1 MSASSPTFGVQG
13 LFWGLCVRFA
23 TKLLRL
29 QKLTLTSGF
38 KGLFCE
44 LSICFQ
50 KLFGKQMAEHM
61 NMKGTLRL
69 GVGGRVKTLSWMVW
83 ALFVL
88 YMFNRGFS

>member
-29 QKLTLTSGF
+29 QKLTLTNGF

-69 GVGGRVKTLSWMVW
+69 GVGGRLKTLFWMVW

-88 YMFNRGFS
+88 YMFNREFS